1 VNKNLTKINLFC
13 KTYQA
18 KLMEWMQFDFFTD
31 HLFIENA
38 GQRTFVEF
46 FKKYRF

>member
-1 VNKNLTKINLFC
+1 
-13 KTYQA
+13 
-18 KLMEWMQFDFFTD
+18 MEWMQFDFFTD

-46 FKKYRF
+46 LKSIAFRN